1 MNYIDDNIQNGILI
15 DWKSVI
21 KEYNKLDIPNDVY
34 TPINL
39 PFNDAKYFIE
49 CSERSI
55 GKTTNWLL
63 LGMILN
69 KKYGI
74 TIEYIRQTIDMIM
87 PRHLKLFNTIIEH
100 GYIEKITDGKYNNV
114 KYFSRKFYYINTE
127 TGEECANEFMNCLSI
142 DNNMDYKSSYN
153 SPRGDLII
161 FDEFISK
168 YYRVNEFI
176 DFEDLIKTIIRERKS
191 PIIAML
197 SNTIDRHNV
206 YFKELEIYDDIQQMR
221 GGERKTVTTEMGTK
235 IHINLI
241 SNVKNSKKKSIHNK
255 LFFGFK
261 NELLNSIRGGEWA
274 TDSYPHIVS
283 SKNTEIILKNHYINF
298 NDKLINIELVNTE
311 NNGLCCF
318 LHMASKTY
326 SDSIIYTHR
335 KELTSYNE
343 RYLFGYSK
351 TDKLIWRLYEKN
363 KFYYS
368 DNTVGEIVNSYI
380 KICKQ
385 LKNRL

>member
-1 MNYIDDNIQNGILI
+1 MKYIDDDIQNGILI
-15 DWKSVI
+15 DWKTVL
-21 KEYNKLDIPNDVY
+21 KEYNKLGIPKDVY

-39 PFNDAKYFIE
+39 PFNDAKYFVE

-55 GKTTNWLL
+55 GKTTNWIL

-69 KKYGI
+69 KLYGI

-87 PRHLKLFNTIIEH
+87 PRNLKLFKTIIEYN
-100 GYIEKITDGKYNNV
+100 YIEKITDGKYNNV
-114 KYFSRKFYYINTE
+114 KYFSRKFYYINTV
-127 TGEECANEFMNCLSI
+127 TGDESTEEFMNCLSI

-153 SPRGDLII
+153 APRGDLII

-191 PIIAML
+191 PIIVML
-197 SNTIDRHNV
+197 SNTIDKHNI
-206 YFKELEIYDDIQQMR
+206 YFKELEIYDYIQQMR
-221 GGERKTVTTEMGTK
+221 GGEKKLVTTEMGTR
-235 IHINLI
+235 ININLI
-241 SNVKNSKKKSIHNK
+241 TNVRNSKKKSLHNK

-274 TDSYPHIVS
+274 TDSYPHIP
-283 SKNTEIILKNHYINF
+283 KNKNVDIILKNYYINF
-298 NDKLINIELVNTE
+298 NDKLINIELVNEE
-311 NNGLCCF
+311 NLGLCCF
-318 LHMASKTY
+318 LHLATNTY
-326 SDSIIYTHR
+326 SDSIIFTHK
-335 KELTSYNE
+335 KEINAINE

-351 TDKLIWRLYEKN
+351 TDILIWKLYSKN

-368 DNTVGEIVNSYI
+368 DNMVGEIVNSYI
-380 KICKQ
+380 KLCKQ